1 LRLLRLLFCSH
12 IQMIVN
18 SKLQILIA
26 HFLLMISI
34 PVFYTLNHE
43 FLVILT
49 STVSVLTAFLLA
61 SEIDEFMNPKF
72 RVHYAIPEV
81 FITFSKYMV
90 FFLLSVLGYVSIQY
104 INFQYLIKTN
114 SLGTVY
120 TVLLKS
126 KNSEVIIGNAI
137 IFFSAILMST
147 IIPRYKYFLRL
158 LVIALGLVLF
168 RAIVTFILTS
178 VSLKILMVCI
188 LITLVFWVLKK
199 SLNVRI

>member
-1 LRLLRLLFCSH
+1 MESSLRLLRLLFCSH

-26 HFLLMISI
+26 HFLLIISI

-90 FFLLSVLGYVSIQY
+90 FFL
-104 INFQYLIKTN
+104 FQYLIKTN